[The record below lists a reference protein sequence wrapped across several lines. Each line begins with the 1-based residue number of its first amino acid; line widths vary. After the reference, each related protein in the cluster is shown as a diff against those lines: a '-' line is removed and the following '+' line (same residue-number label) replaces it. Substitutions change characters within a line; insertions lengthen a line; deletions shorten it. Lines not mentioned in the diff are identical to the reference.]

1 MRSVSLSRLLHK
13 TSQRNCCCHSGR
25 GGIITNTMMQKIY
38 ARYRYSLILLRELVR
53 TDFKLRY
60 QGSVLGMMWSV
71 LKPLML
77 FAIMYIVF
85 VRFLKFGAN
94 IPHFAVSLLLAQ
106 TLWGFFQE
114 TASQGMMAIVG
125 RGDLLR
131 KIKFPKYIVVV
142 SSSVSAFIN
151 LAISL
156 VIVALFML
164 INGVP
169 LRWTMLIFPI
179 VVVELYIFSLGVA
192 FILSSMYVKFRD
204 ICHIWDV
211 FMQMW
216 FYVTPIIY
224 PISMIANAGTPAMM
238 TIAKVIMLNPL
249 AQIIQDARY
258 TLIGKTD
265 TVWSL
270 IGSGPWSLLKLIPVL
285 SVIAIF
291 VLGVVIF
298 KRASKTFTEE
308 L

>member
-1 MRSVSLSRLLHK
+1 
-13 TSQRNCCCHSGR
+13 
-25 GGIITNTMMQKIY
+25 MQEIY

-77 FAIMYIVF
+77 FAIMYVVF

-291 VLGVVIF
+291 ALGVVIF

>member
-1 MRSVSLSRLLHK
+1 
-13 TSQRNCCCHSGR
+13 
-25 GGIITNTMMQKIY
+25 MQKIY

-179 VVVELYIFSLGVA
+179 VVVELYVFSLGVA

-224 PISMIANAGTPAMM
+224 PISMIANAGTTAMA
-238 TIAKVIMLNPL
+238 TIAKVIMLNPM